1 MGAVIEQGSSA
12 VQQPFR
18 VKGTTYTMNIF
29 LNLMI
34 QKIDFIKERSSTY
47 LLSNGETSTVK
58 LFEYFCVLIMV

>member
-18 VKGTTYTMNIF
+18 VKGATYTMNIF

-58 LFEYFCVLIMV
+58 LFEYFCVLIIV